1 VQAQVHGR
9 LQPHPIFK
17 SPVDNASMKLAN
29 CRKQLE
35 VAFANRGASLC
46 GAVANGPSQRAVNV
60 NASNLKDH
68 HPSTGITDLALQFNH
83 PHFTLKVW

>member
-1 VQAQVHGR
+1 VQVQVHGR
-9 LQPHPIFK
+9 LQPHFISK
-17 SPVDNASMKLAN
+17 LPVDNASMELTN

-68 HPSTGITDLALQFNH
+68 HPSAGITDLAL
-83 PHFTLKVW
+83 